1 MDKEK
6 DGGASEVFP
15 KEKERA
21 ILDPSNNRD
30 KKKWYLKNGFVLALC
45 VITPPI
51 GYIHV
56 LVNRKHW
63 EKKEMLSYLL
73 WATVFTS
80 FWLLKFISKEV
91 QLVALILAL
100 IFLSIGTR
108 KK

>member
-1 MDKEK
+1 M
-6 DGGASEVFP
+6 
-15 KEKERA
+15 
-21 ILDPSNNRD
+21 DPSNNRD

-80 FWLLKFISKEV
+80 FWLLKFISKEI
-91 QLVALILAL
+91 QLVALILVL